1 MDNLMEQIESTAV
14 LLYQNKEKEGIVEVA
29 KLIRQFQSV
38 LQNMTQMQLENC
50 GRFALLMLK
59 NLIENY
65 ENQDMIG
72 MADCLLEKSMLFVQ
86 FINQTNEQ

>member
-1 MDNLMEQIESTAV
+1 MI
-14 LLYQNKEKEGIVEVA
+14 
-29 KLIRQFQSV
+29 
-38 LQNMTQMQLENC
+38 
-50 GRFALLMLK
+50 K

-86 FINQTNEQ
+86 FINQTNEQQKGTFQNMNMFEKNIATIGKYMAKGGRIYGKETICNKGTVR

>member
-1 MDNLMEQIESTAV
+1 M
-14 LLYQNKEKEGIVEVA
+14 
-29 KLIRQFQSV
+29 